1 MATERLSMRQ
11 IREILRQKL
20 VVGRSNRQVAASLGI
35 SNGSVSSTASR
46 ARALGLDWEK
56 VAALSDDALEERL
69 YGPRSAKRVG
79 RPLPDPAYLHVELRR
94 VGVTLQ
100 LLHLEYLEQHS
111 NGFRYTAFCAHY
123 NEWLARQKL
132 TMRQVHRA
140 GEKLF
145 VDYSGK
151 KPRIVD
157 AQTGEVTEVELFVA
171 VLGASNFTYAEA
183 TRTQTVAD
191 WIGSHVRAL
200 HDLGGVPKA
209 IVPDQLKSGVT
220 RSCRYEPG
228 VQRTYEEMA
237 CHYGTTILP
246 ARPKSPRDKAKVEGG
261 VLIAQRWVLAKMRNQ
276 IFFSLDALNE
286 RIAELVFEL
295 NDRPMR
301 VYGAS
306 RRELFER
313 LDKPVL
319 GSLPETRFVTSEW
332 KTARI
337 NIDYHVEF
345 DHHFYSVPSSLA
357 RQEID
362 IRATAATVEIYL
374 RGERVAA
381 HARSARRGLHT
392 TVTEHMPKAH
402 QAHAE
407 WSPSRILAWAATLG
421 PETAKLAEA
430 ILAARPHPEQGYRS
444 CLGILRLSKKYGGDR
459 VEIACGRAMS
469 VGARSYHHVE
479 SILKHGLDRIASA
492 EVAGTARPAH
502 ENIRGPGY
510 YH

>member
-11 IREILRQKL
+11 VREILRQKL

-35 SNGSVSSTASR
+35 SNGAVSSTASR
-46 ARALGLDWEK
+46 ARTLGLDWEK
-56 VAALSDDALEERL
+56 VTALSDDALEERL
-69 YGPRSAKRVG
+69 YGPRSAKRAG

-111 NGFRYTAFCAHY
+111 DGFRYTAFCAHY

-151 KPRIVD
+151 KPHIVD

-237 CHYGTTILP
+237 CHYGTTVLP

-319 GSLPETRFVTSEW
+319 GPLPEMRFVTSEW

-392 TVTEHMPKAH
+392 TVAEHMPKAH

-444 CLGILRLSKKYGGDR
+444 CLGILRLSKKYGGER

-469 VGARSYHHVE
+469 VGARSYRHVE

-492 EVAGTARPAH
+492 EVAGITRRAH